1 MTTNDTGSQEISRI
15 SIRPPKFSKEKP
27 LIWLI
32 QMEAQFATNG
42 ITQDLTKYSHALQ
55 SFDADV
61 ISEVSELVTNPPANG
76 KYEALKTRILAEF
89 QDSEEKRLKT
99 LLNQT
104 VLGDQRPSRL
114 LRHMKDLAE
123 DRMSDDLFKSI
134 WLQRL
139 PTNMQT
145 VLSAS
150 GDTLT
155 LDKLT
160 AMADKIYDITTP
172 SSSVLQVAEAT
183 ASTSSREGELCEIVK
198 KLDQL
203 LSRRQ
208 RSSPRRRGRSR
219 TGSRSRSSSANT
231 KYCWYHRCFGRNA
244 KKCSAP
250 CSWDNK
256 KEDKKKQ
263 EEN

>member
-1 MTTNDTGSQEISRI
+1 MTSTMTTNDTGSQETSRI
-15 SIRPPKFSKEKP
+15 SIRPSKFSKEKP
-27 LIWLI
+27 LIWFI

-42 ITQDLTKYSHALQ
+42 ITQDLTKYYHALQ
-55 SFDADV
+55 SLDADV
-61 ISEVSELVTNPPANG
+61 ISE
-76 KYEALKTRILAEF
+76 
-89 QDSEEKRLKT
+89 DSEEKRLKT

-104 VLGDQRPSRL
+104 ILGDQRPSRL

-123 DRMSDDLFKSI
+123 DRMSDDLFKSL

-150 GDTLT
+150 GDILT
-155 LDKLT
+155 LDRLT
-160 AMADKIYDITTP
+160 AMADKIYDITPP
-172 SSSVLQVAEAT
+172 SSSVLQVAETT
-183 ASTSSREGELCEIVK
+183 ASTSSQESELCEIIK

-208 RSSPRRRGRSR
+208 RSSPHRRKRSR
-219 TGSRSRSSSANT
+219 TRSRSRSSTNT
-231 KYCWYHRCFGRNA
+231 KYCWYHKCFGRDV

-256 KEDKKKQ
+256 KDDKKKQ